1 MARLSWAQS
10 PRLQPSCGQ
19 GRCARLTLSAG
30 ATSKGRPPRSSR
42 PLYGVTRSR
51 SPAAVT
57 RVSPLNRLACG
68 GDFGARAGAMIFATA
83 FATSTA
89 RTAPRALAARSGR
102 SGWKRRASRRAS
114 HIRSPT
120 SANGAEPCIS
130 IEVRGGAWVAVMRR
144 LTRCSISLVKE
155 RPAGANSTTGPRF
168 REVPPKGGKGDHFNL
183 EAWPRYS
190 R

>member
-1 MARLSWAQS
+1 MPTAE
-10 PRLQPSCGQ
+10 
-19 GRCARLTLSAG
+19 
-30 ATSKGRPPRSSR
+30 ATSKGRLPRSSR
-42 PLYGVTRSR
+42 PLYGDTRSR

-83 FATSTA
+83 FATSIA
-89 RTAPRALAARSGR
+89 RTAPSALGERSGR
-102 SGWKRRASRRAS
+102 SGWKRRTRRRAS

-130 IEVRGGAWVAVMRR
+130 IEVRVAWVVGMRR
-144 LTRCSISLVKE
+144 MTRCSISQAKE
-155 RPAGANSTTGPRF
+155 NPAGANSTTGPRF

-183 EAWPRYS
+183 GAWPGYS
-190 R
+190 S